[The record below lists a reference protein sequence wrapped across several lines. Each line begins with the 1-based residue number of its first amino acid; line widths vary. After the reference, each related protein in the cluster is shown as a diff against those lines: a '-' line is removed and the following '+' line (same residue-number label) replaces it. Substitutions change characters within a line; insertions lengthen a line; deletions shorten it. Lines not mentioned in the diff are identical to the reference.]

1 MEYIMIQTLD
11 DLYAEWEIDG
21 EVDKT
26 EIGDELL
33 KIPRL
38 HAKYLRILSYH
49 NSQSKEL
56 GINYSKA
63 KKIRYEYYQGDLN
76 NPEDLAKYGFEP
88 MVKRVLKSDIPLYI
102 ESDPTLL
109 AIMRRK
115 NLHDEMV
122 SVATSILK
130 ELNSRTYQ
138 LRSFIEY
145 EKFINGSN

>member
-1 MEYIMIQTLD
+1 MIKTLD
-11 DLYAEWEIDG
+11 ELHDEWEKDG
-21 EVDKT
+21 DIDKT

-56 GINYSKA
+56 GINYTKA

-76 NPEDLAKYGFEP
+76 NPDDLAKYGFDP
-88 MVKRVLKSDIPLYI
+88 MVKRILKTEIPLYI
-102 ESDPTLL
+102 ESDATLL
-109 AIMRRK
+109 SIIRK
-115 NLHDEMV
+115 KNMHDEI
-122 SVATSILK
+122 VATTNSILK

-138 LRSFIEY
+138 LRSYIDY

>member
-1 MEYIMIQTLD
+1 MIQTLD
-11 DLYAEWEIDG
+11 ELHDEWEVDG
-21 EVDKT
+21 EIDKT

-49 NSQSKEL
+49 NSQSKEM
-56 GINYSKA
+56 GINYAKA

-76 NPEDLAKYGFEP
+76 NPDDLAKYGFEP
-88 MVKRVLKSDIPLYI
+88 MTKRILKSDIPVYM

-109 AIMRRK
+109 SILRK
-115 NLHDEMV
+115 KNNHDEIA
-122 SVATSILK
+122 SATTSILK

-138 LRSFIEY
+138 LRSHIDY
-145 EKFINGSN
+145 EKFINGAS

>member
-1 MEYIMIQTLD
+1 MIQTLD
-11 DLYAEWEIDG
+11 ELHNEWERDSD
-21 EVDKT
+21 VDKT
-26 EIGDELL
+26 EIGDELI

-56 GINYSKA
+56 GISFIKA

-76 NPEDLAKYGFEP
+76 NPDDLAKYGFEP
-88 MVKRVLKSDIPLYI
+88 MVKRILKSDIPLYI

-109 AIMRRK
+109 LISRK
-115 NLHDEMV
+115 KIIHDEII
-122 SVATSILK
+122 SATTAILK
-130 ELNSRTYQ
+130 ELNSRTFQ
-138 LRSFIEY
+138 LKTYVEY

>member
-1 MEYIMIQTLD
+1 MINTLD
-11 DLYAEWEIDG
+11 ELHDEWEKDG
-21 EVDKT
+21 DVDKT

-56 GINYSKA
+56 SINHTKA

-76 NPEDLAKYGFEP
+76 NPDDLAKYGFDP
-88 MVKRVLKSDIPLYI
+88 MVKRILKSDIPMYL

-109 AIMRRK
+109 SILK
-115 NLHDEMV
+115 KKSVHDEIV
-122 SVATSILK
+122 SATTSILK

-138 LRSFIEY
+138 LRSYIEY

>member
-1 MEYIMIQTLD
+1 MIKTLD
-11 DLYAEWEIDG
+11 ELHDEWEKDG
-21 EVDKT
+21 DIDKT

-56 GINYSKA
+56 GINYTKA

-76 NPEDLAKYGFEP
+76 NPDDLAKYGFDP
-88 MVKRVLKSDIPLYI
+88 MVKRILKTEIPLYI
-102 ESDPTLL
+102 ESDATLL
-109 AIMRRK
+109 SIIRK
-115 NLHDEMV
+115 KNMHDEIA
-122 SVATSILK
+122 ATTNSILK

-138 LRSFIEY
+138 LRSYIDY

>member
-1 MEYIMIQTLD
+1 MIQTLD
-11 DLYAEWEIDG
+11 ELHDEWEQDS

-38 HAKYLRILSYH
+38 HSKYLRVLSYH
-49 NSQSKEL
+49 TAQSKEL
-56 GINYSKA
+56 SISFIKA

-76 NPEDLAKYGFEP
+76 NPDDLAKYGFEP
-88 MVKRVLKSDIPLYI
+88 MVKRILKSDIPLYI

-109 AIMRRK
+109 SISRK
-115 NLHDEMV
+115 KNVHDEIV
-122 SVATSILK
+122 SATTAILK
-130 ELNSRTYQ
+130 ELNSRTFQ
-138 LRSFIEY
+138 LRTFVDY

>member
-1 MEYIMIQTLD
+1 MITTLD
-11 DLYAEWEIDG
+11 ELHDEWEKDG
-21 EVDKT
+21 DVDKT

-56 GINYSKA
+56 GINYTKA

-76 NPEDLAKYGFEP
+76 NPDDLAKYGFDP
-88 MVKRVLKSDIPLYI
+88 MVKRILKTEIPLYI
-102 ESDPTLL
+102 ESDATLL
-109 AIMRRK
+109 SIIRK
-115 NLHDEMV
+115 KNMHDEI
-122 SVATSILK
+122 AAATTSILK

-138 LRSFIEY
+138 LRSYIEY

>member
-1 MEYIMIQTLD
+1 MITTLD
-11 DLYAEWEIDG
+11 ELHDEWEKDG
-21 EVDKT
+21 DVDKT

-56 GINYSKA
+56 GINYTKA

-76 NPEDLAKYGFEP
+76 NPDDLAKYGFDP
-88 MVKRVLKSDIPLYI
+88 MVKRILKTEIPLYI
-102 ESDPTLL
+102 ESDATLL
-109 AIMRRK
+109 SITRK
-115 NLHDEMV
+115 KNMHDEIA
-122 SVATSILK
+122 SATNSILK

-138 LRSFIEY
+138 LRSYIDY

>member
-1 MEYIMIQTLD
+1 MITTLD
-11 DLYAEWEIDG
+11 ELHDEWEKDG
-21 EVDKT
+21 DVDKT

-56 GINYSKA
+56 GINYTKA

-76 NPEDLAKYGFEP
+76 NPDDLAKYGFDP
-88 MVKRVLKSDIPLYI
+88 MVKRILKTEIPLYI
-102 ESDPTLL
+102 ESDATLL
-109 AIMRRK
+109 SIIRK
-115 NLHDEMV
+115 KNMHDEIA
-122 SVATSILK
+122 SATNSILK

-138 LRSFIEY
+138 LRSYIDY

>member
-1 MEYIMIQTLD
+1 MITTLD
-11 DLYAEWEIDG
+11 ELHDEWEKDG
-21 EVDKT
+21 DVDKT

-49 NSQSKEL
+49 NLQSKEL
-56 GINYSKA
+56 GINYTKA

-76 NPEDLAKYGFEP
+76 NPDDLAKYGFDP
-88 MVKRVLKSDIPLYI
+88 MVKRILKTEIPLYI
-102 ESDPTLL
+102 ESDATLL
-109 AIMRRK
+109 SIIRK
-115 NLHDEMV
+115 KNMHDEIA
-122 SVATSILK
+122 ATTNSILK

-138 LRSFIEY
+138 LRSYIDY

>member
-1 MEYIMIQTLD
+1 MITTLD
-11 DLYAEWEIDG
+11 ELHDEWEKDG
-21 EVDKT
+21 DVDKT

-56 GINYSKA
+56 GINYTKA

-76 NPEDLAKYGFEP
+76 NPDDLAKYGFDP
-88 MVKRVLKSDIPLYI
+88 MVKRILKTEIPLYI
-102 ESDPTLL
+102 ESDATLL
-109 AIMRRK
+109 SIIRK
-115 NLHDEMV
+115 KNMHDEIV
-122 SVATSILK
+122 SATTSILK

-138 LRSFIEY
+138 LRSYIDY